1 MLPFLCRTGLNG
13 AIVPAD
19 SAQPLMK
26 ETINSIQT
34 KLDHLY
40 NRTQVN
46 RVKVKSS
53 EMPFFFLPVLM

>member
-1 MLPFLCRTGLNG
+1 
-13 AIVPAD
+13 
-19 SAQPLMK
+19 MK

-46 RVKVKSS
+46 GGKVKAS
-53 EMPFFFLPVLM
+53 EMLFVVFIFVSFHVNICLFRFTTRLWSALITTW